1 MDADVASD
9 CIRELR
15 ARTRSPAQEYK
26 ASVVLR
32 ERNRAALCWL
42 LGPTGP
48 LPGHAHVHLTEK
60 SFFVV
65 GGAVDLLVGGSTDS
79 VAAMAA
85 QLHQQGPGTFGRDPW
100 SAFLAAFNDLIRAKS
115 AVDVATS
122 AGTFFR
128 LVDGLRLGG
137 ADGRVGELMARLSY
151 AEADSLL
158 GQLLD
163 TTRMDPLRN
172 PLFPAIVHAVGYWGA
187 GGRPVSIVHDVQ
199 HALTAERIAHLQE
212 ISGTPRIGR
221 LAGVRLVDSR
231 SDPRVQVADL
241 LAGAARRIA
250 SDALN
255 GSGDAELLD
264 LLSEYVDHDSIWGDQ
279 RSWARLAPSTARRRL
294 PNWAKFDLGPA

>member
-1 MDADVASD
+1 MFAHASVCVDADVASD

-60 SFFVV
+60 AFFVV
-65 GGAVDLLVGGSTDS
+65 GGVVDLLVGGSTDS
-79 VAAMAA
+79 VEAMAA
-85 QLHQQGPGTFGRDPW
+85 HLYQQGPGTFGHEPW
-100 SAFLAAFNDLIRAKS
+100 SAFLAAFNDLMRAKS
-115 AVDVATS
+115 AADVMTS

-137 ADGRVGELMARLSY
+137 ADGRVGDIMARLSH
-151 AEADSLL
+151 AEADGDSLL
-158 GQLLD
+158 AQLLD
-163 TTRMDPLRN
+163 TATMDPLRN
-172 PLFPAIVHAVGYWGA
+172 PLFPAIVHAVGHWGE
-187 GGRPVSIVHDVQ
+187 GGRPVSIIHDVQ

-212 ISGTPRIGR
+212 IGATPRTGR

-250 SDALN
+250 SDELN
-255 GSGDAELLD
+255 GRGDVELLG
-264 LLSEYVDHDSIWGDQ
+264 LLSEYVGHGSIWGDQ
-279 RSWARLAPSTARRRL
+279 RSWARLAP
-294 PNWAKFDLGPA
+294 